1 MTSEVAKLA
10 QKNGRMSWAQAFRDI
25 VVTSMN
31 RGQLP
36 VLGMIAVAMLL
47 IWRLPEEKAGELVFS
62 ILAALGQGELW
73 AYVFLVLTIG
83 GWYLHSK
90 WMRKMFSAE
99 TKRIG
104 REKSDLQ
111 SQLAGEKF
119 KSSDRRTRS
128 KR

>member
-1 MTSEVAKLA
+1 
-10 QKNGRMSWAQAFRDI
+10 MSWAQAFRDV

-36 VLGMIAVAMLL
+36 VLGMISVALVL
-47 IWRLPEEKAGELVFS
+47 IWRLPEERAAELVFS
-62 ILAALGQGELW
+62 ILAALRRGELL
-73 AYVFLVLTIG
+73 AYVLLVFTLA

-99 TKRIG
+99 AKRIG
-104 REKSDLQ
+104 REKSGLQ
-111 SQLAGEKF
+111 SQLTGENF

-128 KR
+128 KK

>member
-1 MTSEVAKLA
+1 
-10 QKNGRMSWAQAFRDI
+10 MSWAQACRDI

-62 ILAALGQGELW
+62 ILAALGRGELW
-73 AYVFLVLTIG
+73 AYVFLVLVLA

-99 TKRIG
+99 ATRIG

-119 KSSDRRTRS
+119 KSSDRRARS
-128 KR
+128 NR